1 MQIKRFVAS
10 SLAALMAGA
19 TFAGAALAA
28 TSVGGVLKALG
39 TQAAAG
45 TPYLVVVGDTAAAS
59 DVVGAIDV
67 ASALAQQVTKEVAV
81 PGVSVA
87 TLTGGV
93 SLDTADTKLYLG
105 DVIGKA
111 KNTLTS
117 NELPALL
124 ASGSLE
130 DEDLKT
136 YEYSQYLSFP
146 TSGAVY
152 KITYDQEYVGGGLKD
167 PVYKITLGTSHPPAN
182 FLVKAW
188 VSFNT
193 PLNASKAAGKEI
205 NLFGKKFVISA
216 ETTSN
221 ELVLFGV
228 SQKTE
233 IEIGETKTIT
243 VGTTNYNV
251 EMVGISTDGKTAAIR
266 VNGVPYSV
274 EKGKSYNIAG
284 ASLYVHDVSLF
295 KKKDPT
301 TGKLEDTAKVEIS
314 IGTDRYVLKAGEAI
328 KRGPKGNEVEVK
340 GTKVNTLNPQSLSML
355 EIYFDGYSEA
365 TGYLKA
371 GSDFTVPVF
380 EFKVRYEGPAS
391 IPSETITISPGGTS
405 YYQLSLTD
413 KFGKSGTITWAYY
426 SSSTGEILADS
437 NGASGRIAVVEGT
450 PLKTTGTPRF
460 VYTIVNA
467 NGFSHMLKLTS
478 LDATTGSG
486 ATSADTCKVEF
497 QDVLSGT
504 TYKFEGTEG
513 DGTDDNGVTRGTLV
527 IDGQSYTVTC
537 TDGGA
542 SGDTV
547 TITWSSSG
555 KVVFPTL
562 ETKYGA
568 KIALVSPQTLTD
580 SDISG
585 SSAFGAGYLTLNLP
599 NGHFIDIDVYNGA
612 NSAAYRVD
620 GGSTNSL
627 TSGTPVLISIGNI
640 KYYLSWS
647 SGSGNFVFSLD
658 KDQTNPA
665 DDLGVP
671 AVLLI
676 EEPRKGE
683 NEGHVAI
690 FPVKY
695 DTGSDA
701 RLELGGGPSASTVP
715 IWVDGQPTIS
725 TSSDKVVHYVT
736 AWGTKVVF
744 DTSGA
749 GTATITY
756 PDSQVYHLVAVG
768 ENPSWTT
775 AATEAGTYKTYAP
788 LSLPVAKLAS
798 EVTPADRANANI
810 VLVGGPCANSLVQ
823 ALVDAGKL
831 DASMTC
837 AGGNPGPAWTPGA
850 AYVKVVEDAF
860 ATGKIALVVA
870 GTNAADTRLATSLL
884 SQGKLADQTASG
896 VKVSGTVTAP
906 VVTPM

>member
-28 TSVGGVLKALG
+28 TSVGGVLKTLG
-39 TQAAAG
+39 SQAAAG

-87 TLTGGV
+87 SLTGGV

-105 DVIGKA
+105 DYVGSA
-111 KNTLTS
+111 KDTLTS
-117 NELPALL
+117 NELSALL
-124 ASGSLE
+124 ASGSVE
-130 DEDLKT
+130 DEGGTK

-146 TSGAVY
+146 KSGTTY

-167 PVYKITLGTSHPPAN
+167 PVYKITLGTSQPPSN
-182 FLVKAW
+182 YLVRAW
-188 VSFNT
+188 VSFNK
-193 PLNASKAAGKEI
+193 PLNASKAVGKEI
-205 NLFGKKFVISA
+205 KLFGKSFTISS
-216 ETTSN
+216 ETDNTK
-221 ELVLFGV
+221 LVLFGV
-228 SQKTE
+228 SGKETIQA
-233 IEIGETKTIT
+233 GESKTIT
-243 VGTTNYNV
+243 VGGNSYTV
-251 EMVGISTDGKTAAIR
+251 KVIGVIDSSSAVLE
-266 VNGVPYSV
+266 VNGVQKEVREGNTYDFAGTSV
-274 EKGKSYNIAG
+274 
-284 ASLYVHDVSLF
+284 YVSDVF
-295 KKKDPT
+295 YVKVPQE
-301 TGKLEDTAKVEIS
+301 TGYVVVS
-314 IGTDRYVLKAGEAI
+314 IGADRYVLQQGYSI
-328 KRGPKGNEVEVK
+328 KQGSSGNEVEIK
-340 GTKVNTLNPQSLSML
+340 GTKVVTLDPQNLSTL
-355 EIYFDGYSEA
+355 EIYFDGYSGE
-365 TGYLKA
+365 TGYIKA
-371 GSDFTVPVF
+371 GSAFTVPVF
-380 EFKVRYEGPAS
+380 GFKVAYNGPAS
-391 IPSETITISPGGTS
+391 MPSETITISPGSTS

-413 KFGKSGTITWAYY
+413 KFGKSGTITWAYH
-426 SSSTGEILADS
+426 SNSGDILADS
-437 NGASGRIAVVEGT
+437 NGDKIAVVEGT
-450 PLKTTGTPRF
+450 SLQTASGEYH
-460 VYTIVNA
+460 YTIVNA
-467 NGFSHMLKLTS
+467 GVFPHMLKVTS

-497 QDVLSGT
+497 QDVLSGA

-513 DGTDDNGVTRGTLV
+513 DGTNDNGITQGTLV

-537 TDGGA
+537 TDG
-542 SGDTV
+542 SPDTV
-547 TITWSSSG
+547 TITWSSTG

-580 SDISG
+580 PSLSDTTAFTSG
-585 SSAFGAGYLTLNLP
+585 KYLTLNLP
-599 NGHFIDIDVYNGA
+599 NGHFIDIDVYKTSSNGDTA
-612 NSAAYRVD
+612 KYRVD
-620 GGSTNSL
+620 SHSASGTSL
-627 TSGTPVLISIGNI
+627 TANTGAAIKVGNI
-640 KYYLSWS
+640 VYYLIWPT
-647 SGSGNFVFSLD
+647 SGSEDVRISLD
-658 KDQTNPA
+658 ADQDVTSA
-665 DDLGVP
+665 EELAVP
-671 AVLLI
+671 TVLLI
-676 EEPRKGE
+676 EEQRKGE
-683 NEGHVAI
+683 NEGHAAI

-695 DTGSDA
+695 DIGSDA
-701 RLELGGGPSASTVP
+701 RLELGGGPSGSTVSL
-715 IWVDGQPTIS
+715 WVDGQSAVS
-725 TSSDKVVHYVT
+725 TSSDKVTHYVT
-736 AWGTKVVF
+736 AWGTKVVY

-798 EVTPADRANANI
+798 EVTSADKTNANI

-831 DASMTC
+831 DGNFTC
-837 AGGNPGPAWTPGA
+837 AGGTPGSAWTPGA
-850 AYVKVVEDAF
+850 AYVKVIDDAF

>member
-1 MQIKRFVAS
+1 
-10 SLAALMAGA
+10 MAGA

-28 TSVGGVLKALG
+28 TSVGGVLKTLG
-39 TQAAAG
+39 TQATAG

-124 ASGSLE
+124 ASGSVE

-136 YEYSQYLSFP
+136 YDYSQYLSFP

-182 FLVKAW
+182 YLVKAW
-188 VSFNT
+188 VSFNK
-193 PLNASKAAGKEI
+193 PLNASKAVGKEI

-216 ETTSN
+216 ETTSS

-251 EMVGISTDGKTAAIR
+251 EMVGISSDGKTAAIR

-328 KRGPKGNEVEVK
+328 KRGPKGNEVEIK
-340 GTKVNTLNPQSLSML
+340 GTKVVALTPQSLSML

-365 TGYLKA
+365 TGYIKA
-371 GSDFTVPVF
+371 GSEFTVPVF
-380 EFKVRYEGPAS
+380 GFKVRYEGPAS
-391 IPSETITISPGGTS
+391 IPSETITISPGGAS
-405 YYQLSLTD
+405 YYQLSFTD

-437 NGASGRIAVVEGT
+437 NGASGKIAVVEGT
-450 PLKTTGTPRF
+450 PLQTTGTDRF

-467 NGFSHMLKLTS
+467 NGFPHMLKVIS

-486 ATSADTCKVEF
+486 PTTDDTCKVEF

-513 DGTDDNGVTRGTLV
+513 DGINDNGITRGTLV

-537 TDGGA
+537 TDG
-542 SGDTV
+542 SPDTV
-547 TITWSSSG
+547 KITWSSTG
-555 KVVFPTL
+555 IAVFPTL

-568 KIALVSPQTLTD
+568 KIALISSQTFTD
-580 SDISG
+580 PSLSDTT
-585 SSAFGAGYLTLNLP
+585 AFTAGKYLTLNLP
-599 NGHFIDIDVYNGA
+599 NGHFIDIDVYKTTSDGDT
-612 NSAAYRVD
+612 AAYRVD
-620 GGSTNSL
+620 GGTPASL
-627 TSGTPVLISIGNI
+627 TAGADTLITIGNI
-640 KYYLSWS
+640 KYYLKWLS
-647 SGSGNFVFSLD
+647 SGSGNVRFSLD
-658 KDQTNPA
+658 KDQTSPA
-665 DDLGVP
+665 NELDVP

-683 NEGHVAI
+683 NEGHAAI

-695 DTGSDA
+695 DPSSGEQ
-701 RLELGGGPSASTVP
+701 RLELGGGTPA
-715 IWVDGQPTIS
+715 IGIYVDGQNPID
-725 TSSDKVVHYVT
+725 TSSDKVKHYVT
-736 AWGTKVVF
+736 AWGTKVVY

-749 GTATITY
+749 GRATITY

-798 EVTPADRANANI
+798 EVTAADKANANI

-860 ATGKIALVVA
+860 ATGKVALVVA

-884 SQGKLADQTASG
+884 SQGRLADRTESG